1 MYLIKEYLKKIID
14 NNKVDE
20 MHEIEKL
27 FCDMITYLKENNIEM
42 YHDIKRE
49 LYTIA
54 NGKVITLEL
63 AEKWVSEMRPM
74 AKWTKAETDSILKQK
89 GLQINDIDFYVA
101 MNMIYSD
108 FHNAIDDDTEKC
120 ILLAVDFLKDED
132 VSENKLYNYYYHIVK

>member
-1 MYLIKEYLKKIID
+1 MLLRPKSRRSCQHSKK
-14 NNKVDE
+14 
-20 MHEIEKL
+20 
-27 FCDMITYLKENNIEM
+27 YQ
-42 YHDIKRE
+42 
-49 LYTIA
+49 
-54 NGKVITLEL
+54 
-63 AEKWVSEMRPM
+63 